1 MVSAARFGLVTAWKK
16 YGRPDLFAAP
26 DSSSGA

>member
-16 YGRPDLFAAP
+16 YGRPDLLAATKQ
-26 DSSSGA
+26 A